1 MTTVSLIIVADRGSV
16 RAYRV
21 EETRTRGPRLRLA
34 QAFDLPD
41 VMNAAT
47 LRHRTPMGDWPLLE
61 AEMERRA
68 CKELAKEIAKIVRRT
83 QGEGWS
89 FAAPEPIYPKIVDLL
104 PPEIRERIVEHVECD
119 LVKTPVADLLSHF
132 RSLQPT

>member
-1 MTTVSLIIVADRGSV
+1 MTTASLVIVADLGGL

-21 EETRTRGPRLRLA
+21 SETQTRGPRLKLV

-47 LRHRTPMGDWPLLE
+47 LQHRTPMGDWPLLQ

-68 CKELAKEIAKIVRRT
+68 CKELAVEIARIVRDAH
-83 QGEGWS
+83 GEGWS
-89 FAAPEPIYPKIVDLL
+89 FAAPESVYPIIVNLL
-104 PPEIRERIVEHVECD
+104 PSEIRERIVEHVESD
-119 LVKTPVADLLSHF
+119 LVKVPVAALASHF
-132 RSLQPT
+132 RSLQAV